1 MKIQLNSEVDRLSS
15 VLVHTPGI
23 EMENMTPD
31 SAPEV
36 LYDDILSLPLAS
48 KEHAQLT
55 GVLSQ
60 VAEVYELKPL
70 LTDVLADATVKQALL
85 EEIVALYRCPDY
97 LDRLMPLAP
106 SRLAAQLI
114 EGTPKVTTS
123 LERFL
128 DPSPYVIPP
137 LPNTFFTRDAT
148 MCLNDRI
155 IIGSMAYRARVAES
169 LLLKSIFN
177 HHPKIEAN
185 GFYFD
190 GTVHQDSKIT
200 IEGGDLLVVREDV
213 VLIGYSERT
222 SVVAIDHLM
231 KSIAKQGP
239 VRHFIVVEIPQ
250 SRATIHLD
258 MLFTLVDFDRC
269 VVFPPMIEGTH
280 SAPAYHCFFDDSNL
294 DEIDAITEY
303 PHVLAAARAVG
314 IDLNPIP
321 CGGDQR
327 FHQEREQWASGA
339 NFFTFAPGQ
348 VLGYA
353 HNEHTIAAMQ
363 AAGFNV
369 AHASEVIKGERPIDP
384 AEKILVTMDGAELSR
399 GGGGCRC
406 MTMPL
411 ARQPSG

>member
-1 MKIQLNSEVDRLSS
+1 MKIKLNSEVDRLQS
-15 VLVHTPGI
+15 VLVHTPGV

-48 KEHAQLT
+48 KEHVQLT
-55 GVLSQ
+55 GVLEK
-60 VAEVYELKPL
+60 VAEVYQLKQL
-70 LTDVLADATVKQALL
+70 LADVLAEAPVKQALL
-85 EEIVALYRCPDY
+85 EEMVALYDCPDY
-97 LDRLMPLAP
+97 LDRLLPLEP
-106 SRLAAQLI
+106 GVLASQLI

-169 LLLKSIFN
+169 LCLKAIFN
-177 HHPKIEAN
+177 HHPQITAN

-190 GTVHQDSKIT
+190 GTVHQDSQIT

-222 SVVAIDHLM
+222 SVAAIDHLM
-231 KSIAKQGP
+231 KAIACQGP
-239 VRHFIVVEIPQ
+239 VRHFVIVEIPK

-258 MLFTLVDFDRC
+258 MLFTLVDHDRC

-280 SAPAYHCFFDDSNL
+280 SAPAYHCAFKDGNL
-294 DEIDAITEY
+294 SDVHTITEY
-303 PHVLAAARAVG
+303 PHVLAAMRALG
-314 IDLNPIP
+314 IDLEPIP
-321 CGGDQR
+321 CGGTER
-327 FHQEREQWASGA
+327 FHQAREQWASGA

-363 AAGFNV
+363 KAGFNV
-369 AHASEVIKGERPIDP
+369 AQAKDVIADERVIDP
-384 AEKILVTMDGAELSR
+384 NEKILITMDGAELSR

-411 ARQPSG
+411 ARH

>member
-1 MKIQLNSEVDRLSS
+1 MKIQLNSEVDRLQS
-15 VLVHTPGI
+15 VLVHTPGV
-23 EMENMTPD
+23 EMENMTPT
-31 SAPEV
+31 SAGDV

-48 KEHAQLT
+48 KEHVQLT
-55 GVLSQ
+55 GVLDQ
-60 VAEVYELKPL
+60 VAEVYQLKSL
-70 LTDVLADATVKQALL
+70 LADVLTEAPVKQALL
-85 EEIVALYRCPDY
+85 EEIVSLYRCPDY
-97 LDRLMPLAP
+97 LDRLLPLAP
-106 SRLAAQLI
+106 QSLASQLI

-169 LLLKSIFN
+169 LLLKAIFN
-177 HHPKIEAN
+177 HHPKIQGN

-190 GTVHQDSKIT
+190 GTVHQDSQIT

-222 SVVAIDHLM
+222 SVAAIDHLM
-231 KSIAKQGP
+231 KAIASQGP
-239 VRHFIVVEIPQ
+239 VRHFVVVEIPK

-258 MLFTLVDFDRC
+258 MLFTLVDHDRC

-280 SAPAYHCFFDDSNL
+280 SAPAYHCVFDEGNL
-294 DEIDAITEY
+294 NDIHAITEY
-303 PHVLAAARAVG
+303 PHVLAAMKAVG
-314 IDLNPIP
+314 IDLEPIS
-321 CGGDQR
+321 CGGEQR

-369 AHASEVIKGERPIDP
+369 AQAQEVIKGKRVIDP
-384 AEKILVTMDGAELSR
+384 NEKILITMDGAELSR

-411 ARQPSG
+411 ARH

>member
-1 MKIQLNSEVDRLSS
+1 MKIQLNSEVDRLQS
-15 VLVHTPGI
+15 VLVHTPGV
-23 EMENMTPD
+23 EMENMTPT
-31 SAPEV
+31 SAGDV

-48 KEHAQLT
+48 KEHVQLT
-55 GVLSQ
+55 GVLDQ
-60 VAEVYELKPL
+60 VAEVYQLKTL
-70 LTDVLADATVKQALL
+70 LADVLTEAPVKQALL
-85 EEIVALYRCPDY
+85 EEIVSLYRCPDY
-97 LDRLMPLAP
+97 LDRLLPLAP
-106 SRLAAQLI
+106 QSLAAQLI

-169 LLLKSIFN
+169 LLLKAIFN
-177 HHPKIEAN
+177 HHPKIQGN

-222 SVVAIDHLM
+222 SVAAIDHLM
-231 KSIAKQGP
+231 KAIASQGP
-239 VRHFIVVEIPQ
+239 VRHFVVVEIPK

-258 MLFTLVDFDRC
+258 MLFTLVDHDRC
-269 VVFPPMIEGTH
+269 VVFPPMIEGSH
-280 SAPAYHCFFDDSNL
+280 SAPAYHCVFDEANL
-294 DEIDAITEY
+294 NDIHTITEY
-303 PHVLAAARAVG
+303 PHVLAAMKAVG
-314 IDLNPIP
+314 IDLEPIS
-321 CGGDQR
+321 CGGEQR

-369 AHASEVIKGERPIDP
+369 AQAQEVTKGKRVIDP
-384 AEKILVTMDGAELSR
+384 NEKILITMDGAELSR

-411 ARQPSG
+411 ARH

>member
-1 MKIQLNSEVDRLSS
+1 MKIQLNSEVDRLQS
-15 VLVHTPGI
+15 VLVHTPGV
-23 EMENMTPD
+23 EMENMTPT
-31 SAPEV
+31 SAGDV
-36 LYDDILSLPLAS
+36 LYDDILSLPLAL
-48 KEHAQLT
+48 KEHVQLT
-55 GVLSQ
+55 GVLDQ
-60 VAEVYELKPL
+60 VAEVYQLKTL
-70 LTDVLADATVKQALL
+70 LADVLTEAPVKQALL
-85 EEIVALYRCPDY
+85 EEIVSLYRCPDY
-97 LDRLMPLAP
+97 LDRLLPLAP
-106 SRLAAQLI
+106 QSLASQLI

-169 LLLKSIFN
+169 LLLKAIFN
-177 HHPKIEAN
+177 HHPKIQGN

-190 GTVHQDSKIT
+190 GTVHQDSQIT

-222 SVVAIDHLM
+222 SVAAIDHLM
-231 KSIAKQGP
+231 KAIASQGP
-239 VRHFIVVEIPQ
+239 VRHFVVVEIPK

-258 MLFTLVDFDRC
+258 MLFTLVDHDRC

-280 SAPAYHCFFDDSNL
+280 SAPAYHCVFDEGNL
-294 DEIDAITEY
+294 NDIHAITEY
-303 PHVLAAARAVG
+303 PHVLAAMKAVG
-314 IDLNPIP
+314 IDLDPIS
-321 CGGDQR
+321 CGGEQR

-369 AHASEVIKGERPIDP
+369 AQAQEVIKGKRVIDP
-384 AEKILVTMDGAELSR
+384 NEKILITMDGAELSR

-411 ARQPSG
+411 ARH